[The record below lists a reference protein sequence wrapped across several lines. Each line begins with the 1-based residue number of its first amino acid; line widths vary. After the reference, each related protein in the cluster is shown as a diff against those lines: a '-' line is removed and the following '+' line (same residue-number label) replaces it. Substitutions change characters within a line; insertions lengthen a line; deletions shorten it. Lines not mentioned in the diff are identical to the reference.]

1 MFAAAL
7 LAASACAK
15 VLGMETLTAQN
26 ITVTFPR
33 GCEAEAKRILESA
46 RKAQETFLPLFST
59 AKKLNLTVHWRTKED
74 WLRLS
79 PKSKYGMPTAQ
90 GPDAALLPA
99 TNVDSPDALVEI
111 IKPLTHPEK
120 LSPAELQDFMKLAPK
135 GPFTDVKAF
144 EEYLGSAEFYTPF
157 LIDFVLPHEIMHT
170 LCNQVGILRQPV
182 WPYEGIAQWSSDYFL
197 RKQGREGERRFYFL
211 LYRMWYLAGVDDP
224 RNENLVKFGN
234 YAWFHG
240 ALLTLFKQI
249 EEECGDGFFP
259 SLIKLA
265 EERHPTKA
273 GLKNADWLGLFNQA
287 AGKDLG
293 DRFKGKW
300 AIP

>member
-1 MFAAAL
+1 MILAL
-7 LAASACAK
+7 WIFTGSTHA
-15 VLGMETLTAQN
+15 METLNAQN

-33 GCEAEAKRILESA
+33 GSEAEAKRILECA

-59 AKKLNLTVHWRTKED
+59 AKKLDLTVHWRTKEE
-74 WLRLS
+74 WLRLQ
-79 PKSKYGMPTAQ
+79 PKSKYGMPTAI
-90 GPDAALLPA
+90 GPDGVLLPA

-120 LSPAELQDFMKLAPK
+120 LPPAELQDFMKLAPK

-182 WPYEGIAQWSSDYFL
+182 WPYEGLAQWSSDYFL
-197 RKQGREGERRFYFL
+197 HKQGREGERRFYFL